1 MPIPIQTVAVLDTSQ
16 DVIEL
21 LTIALE
27 EEGIRVV
34 ADYLVA
40 YRRGE
45 KDLVDFFARHQP
57 QAVIYDIAP
66 PYEANWQFFSTV
78 QQLSGLDRCAF
89 VLTTTNKGKLEALVG
104 PTASHELVGKP
115 FDLGHI
121 VDAVHQAFR
130 CTAAPRERAARVE
143 QDPLPPANVRG
154 TPTHP

>member
-1 MPIPIQTVAVLDTSQ
+1 MPIPAPTVAVLNSSQ

-21 LTIALE
+21 LTMALE

-34 ADYLVA
+34 FDYIVS

-57 QAVIYDIAP
+57 QAIVYDIAP

-78 QQLSGLDRCAF
+78 QQLSRLERCAF
-89 VLTTTNKGKLEALVG
+89 VLTTTNKGKLEELVG
-104 PTASHELVGKP
+104 PTVSHELVGKP

-121 VDAVHQAFR
+121 VDAVQQALQ
-130 CTAAPRERAARVE
+130 CTAATRKRAA
-143 QDPLPPANVRG
+143 PS
-154 TPTHP
+154 